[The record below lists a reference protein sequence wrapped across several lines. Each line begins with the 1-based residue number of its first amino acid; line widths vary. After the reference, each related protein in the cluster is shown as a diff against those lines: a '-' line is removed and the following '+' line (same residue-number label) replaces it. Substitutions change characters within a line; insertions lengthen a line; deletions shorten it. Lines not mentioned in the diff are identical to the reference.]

1 MEVVTI
7 SSKDGISQEGETE
20 ADPDP
25 KDPMVFPNGCKSIKF
40 PNKRVIFLTSAV
52 HPGETPGRH
61 TLNGFI
67 NLLTE

>member
-7 SSKDGISQEGETE
+7 SSKDGISDELEE
-20 ADPDP
+20 HPDE
-25 KDPMVFPNGCKSIKF
+25 KDPLVFPNGVKSLKF
-40 PNKRVIFLTSAV
+40 PNKKVVFLTGRV
-52 HPGETPGRH
+52 HPGETPGSH